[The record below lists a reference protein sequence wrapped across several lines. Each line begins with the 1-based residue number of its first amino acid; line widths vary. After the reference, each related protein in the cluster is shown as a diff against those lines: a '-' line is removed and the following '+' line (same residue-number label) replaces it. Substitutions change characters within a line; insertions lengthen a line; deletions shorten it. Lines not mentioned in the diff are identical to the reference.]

1 MKTPKQIMH
10 ELTLYISNYY
20 DVIKENKSILDKYFE
35 EESVINYNDYG
46 NITNDMIKETIK
58 VLLLISRMS
67 TLTDALVS
75 RINDLADDINNQ
87 LWN

>member
-20 DVIKENKSILDKYFE
+20 DKYFE
-35 EESVINYNDYG
+35 EESVVNYNDYG

-58 VLLLISRMS
+58 VLLLISRTS
-67 TLTDALVS
+67 TLTNALVS

-87 LWN
+87 LWD